1 MAERNLYLKA
11 VSPEEASEKYGR
23 ILEEAGYFTE
33 TAERISTYD
42 AAGRIIFSSVY
53 ANCCSPLYNSAAMD
67 GIAVTASETEGAREE
82 RPLALQKGH
91 YMQVDTGDPV
101 TAPFDAVIMAEDIN
115 ELEDGSVEIYASV
128 PVWQHVR
135 PVGEDIAAG
144 EMVLPK
150 GHRVRAVDIGAL
162 LASGHPEVDVVKRRS
177 VGILPTG
184 TEIVPS
190 GTETKTGDIIDSN
203 TGMVAGLVGEA
214 GGLARRYGIVQD
226 DRKMLRERIA
236 ATLRENDLVVVI
248 AGSSAGRED
257 YTASV
262 LGEMGEVVVHGV
274 SVKPGKPVILAVAEG
289 KPVIGLP
296 GYPVSAYLA
305 FRMFVEPLISS
316 RETGEEKTEAVLSK
330 RIVSSLQ
337 YREFVRMRAGT
348 VGGRVI
354 ASPMQRGAGALMS
367 LVRADGYCI
376 IPQKSEGFEAG
387 ETVELH
393 LLRPR
398 SEIEKTLIS
407 VGSHDM
413 IMDEIG
419 EILSRKFPG
428 LSLSSAHVGSM
439 AGLLALKRGETT
451 VAPTHLLDGK
461 TGVYNVAVLKE
472 LFPEG
477 GVVLVKGVERI
488 QGIMVKKGNPL
499 GINGVESLR
508 GKRYVNRQKGA
519 GTRVLLDY
527 LLKEKGISPK
537 ELVGYEREAATHMA
551 VAAAVDRGD
560 VDAGMGIRA
569 AADAMGLD
577 FIQVRPEEYDFAL
590 REKDLEDPKVKAFLA
605 VLTSAEFL
613 ARLDAM
619 GGYAC
624 PKTGTVIRI

>member
-1 MAERNLYLKA
+1 MAERNLYLTA
-11 VSPEEASEKYGR
+11 LSPEEASEKYGR
-23 ILEEAGYFTE
+23 MLEAQGYFTE
-33 TAERISTYD
+33 TCERISSYD
-42 AAGRIIFSSVY
+42 AAGRITYQSVY

-67 GIAVTASETEGAREE
+67 GIAVTASETEDAREE
-82 RPLALQKGH
+82 KPLLLEKGH
-91 YMQVDTGDPV
+91 YLQVDTGDPV

-115 ELEDGSVEIYASV
+115 ELEDGSVEIYASA

-135 PVGEDIAAG
+135 PIGEDIAAG

-162 LASGHPEVDVVKRRS
+162 LASGHPELDVVKRKC

-190 GTETKTGDIIDSN
+190 GTSTKTGDIIDSN
-203 TGMVAGLVGEA
+203 TGMVAGLVREA
-214 GGLARRYGIVQD
+214 GALSKRYGIIPD
-226 DRKMLRERIA
+226 DKALLRKRIA
-236 ATLRENDLVVVI
+236 EALGENDLVVVI

-257 YTASV
+257 YTAGV
-262 LGEMGEVVVHGV
+262 LAEMGEVAVHGV
-274 SVKPGKPVILAVAEG
+274 SVKPGKPVILAVVGG

-316 RETGEEKTEAVLSK
+316 RETGEEKVEAVLSK
-330 RIVSSLQ
+330 RIVSSLK

-348 VGGRVI
+348 VDGRFI

-387 ETVELH
+387 DTVELH
-393 LLRPR
+393 LLKPR

-428 LSLSSAHVGSM
+428 FSLSSAHVGSM

-451 VAPTHLLDGK
+451 IAPTHLLDEK
-461 TGVYNVAVLKE
+461 TGVYNIAVLKE

-499 GINGVESLR
+499 GITGVESLV

-527 LLKEKGISPK
+527 LLKEKGISPRQ
-537 ELVGYEREAATHMA
+537 LIGYEREAATHMA
-551 VAAAVDRGD
+551 VAAAVAGGD

-577 FIQVRPEEYDFAL
+577 FIEVRPEEYDFAL
-590 REKDLEDPKVKAFLA
+590 REKDLQDPKVKAFLA
-605 VLTSAEFL
+605 VLNDGEFL
-613 ARLDAM
+613 IRLDEM
-619 GGYAC
+619 GGYSC

>member
-1 MAERNLYLKA
+1 MAERNLYLNA
-11 VSPEEASEKYGR
+11 ISPEEASETYGKLLKETGFFR
-23 ILEEAGYFTE
+23 E
-33 TAERISTYD
+33 TAERVSTYD
-42 AAGRIIFSSVY
+42 AAGRITSGSIY

-67 GIAVTASETEGAREE
+67 GIAVIASETESAREE
-82 RPLALQKGH
+82 RPLRLQKGH
-91 YMQVDTGDPV
+91 YMQVDTGDPLE
-101 TAPFDAVIMAEDIN
+101 APFDAVIMAEEIN
-115 ELEDGSVEIYASV
+115 EMEDGTVEIYSSV

-135 PVGEDIAAG
+135 PIGEDIAAG

-150 GHRVRAVDIGAL
+150 AHRIRAVDIGAL
-162 LASGHPEVDVVKRRS
+162 LASGHPEVDVLKRKR

-190 GTETKTGDIIDSN
+190 GTPTKPGDIIDSN
-203 TGMVAGLVGEA
+203 TGMIAGLVREA
-214 GGLARRYGIVQD
+214 GGIAVRYGIVPD
-226 DRKMLRERIA
+226 DREALRKGLAIA
-236 ATLRENDLVVVI
+236 LEENDLVVVI

-262 LGEMGEVVVHGV
+262 LEEMGTVAVHGV
-274 SVKPGKPVILAVAEG
+274 SVKPGKPVILAAVGG

-305 FRMFVEPLISS
+305 FRMFAEPLISG
-316 RETGEEKTEAVLSK
+316 RMAGEEKVEAVLSK
-330 RIVSSLQ
+330 RIVSSLK

-348 VGGRVI
+348 VDGRVI
-354 ASPMQRGAGALMS
+354 ASPMQRGAGALMN
-367 LVRADGYCI
+367 LVKADGYCI
-376 IPQKSEGFEAG
+376 VPQKSEGFEAG

-393 LLRPR
+393 LLKDR
-398 SEIEKTLIS
+398 SEIENTLIS

-419 EILSRKFPG
+419 ERMSLKYPG
-428 LSLSSAHVGSM
+428 FSLSSAHVGSM

-451 VAPTHLLDGK
+451 IAPTHLLDEK

-477 GVVLVKGVERI
+477 GVVLIKGVERI

-499 GINGVESLR
+499 GIEGVESLR

-527 LLKEKGISPK
+527 LLKEKGISPR
-537 ELVGYEREAATHMA
+537 EIIGYEREAATHMA
-551 VAAAVDRGD
+551 VAAAVSGGD

-577 FIQVRPEEYDFAL
+577 FIEVRPEEYDFAVW
-590 REKDLEDPKVKAFLA
+590 EKDLKDPKLKAFLSI
-605 VLTSAEFL
+605 LTDAGFL
-613 ARLDAM
+613 SKVDAM
-619 GGYAC
+619 GGYAY
-624 PKTGTVIRI
+624 PKIGTVVRF